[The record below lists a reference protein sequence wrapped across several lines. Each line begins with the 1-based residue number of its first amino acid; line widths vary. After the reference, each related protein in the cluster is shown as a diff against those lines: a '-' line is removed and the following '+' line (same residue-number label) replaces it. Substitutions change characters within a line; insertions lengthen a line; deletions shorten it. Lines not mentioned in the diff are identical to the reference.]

1 MKSTVR
7 TVLAIGAAAITMC
20 LLVRG
25 FAVAQTFGIQNAA
38 AGLEALHRGSYDDA
52 IQLLTKAI
60 DSGNLAPSD
69 LEFAYL
75 NRGKAYLAKGDYADA
90 AADLE
95 KAVAL
100 NPNDADAAQSLERAL
115 AGNAPHEQTPFRYQ
129 NSRYRFALAIPA
141 GWAVHERGDDPSGT
155 VVEFRSPHFT
165 DTERV
170 LCNVTVNDNPA
181 TAHYTQNYLNAEVA
195 RGEAESVLRN
205 GLVPIDPSAM
215 VSSHPIVKLGGLT
228 VQEGDATFLKLGM
241 RWRAV
246 MLLAFVPGRNYT
258 VICLAPLNLFPEYQ
272 VEFDAILES
281 FGVSSG

>member
-1 MKSTVR
+1 MKSATR
-7 TVLAIGAAAITMC
+7 NVLAIVVAAITVC

-25 FAVAQTFGIQNAA
+25 LAVAQAYGVQDAA

-60 DSGNLAPSD
+60 DSGNLAPGD

-90 AADLE
+90 VTDL
-95 KAVAL
+95 KRAVAL

-115 AGNAPHEQTPFRYQ
+115 AGNTPHEQNPLRYQ
-129 NSRYRFALAIPA
+129 NNRYQFALAIPA
-141 GWAVHERGDDPSGT
+141 GWTVHERGDDPSGT
-155 VVEFRSPHFT
+155 VVEFRSPHFS
-165 DTERV
+165 DTERA

-181 TAHYTQNYLNAEVA
+181 TAHNSQSYLNAEVS
-195 RGEAESVLRN
+195 RGDVLTVLEN

-215 VSSHPIVKLGGLT
+215 VGSHPIAKLGNLT
-228 VQEGDATFLKLGM
+228 VQEGDATFLKLGI
-241 RWRAV
+241 RWRAT

-258 VICLAPLNLFPEYQ
+258 VICLAPLDIFPEYQ
-272 VEFDAILES
+272 VEFDAILGS